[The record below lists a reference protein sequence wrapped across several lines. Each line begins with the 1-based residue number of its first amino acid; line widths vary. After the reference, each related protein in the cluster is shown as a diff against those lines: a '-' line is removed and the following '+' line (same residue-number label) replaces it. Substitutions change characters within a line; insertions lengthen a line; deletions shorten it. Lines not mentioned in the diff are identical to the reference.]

1 MTLSDLFHP
10 AVADWFAECFAAPT
24 PAQASAWPAIKAGQ
38 HTLIAAPTGSGKTL
52 AAFLAAIDSLICQ
65 GLSGQLADQTQV
77 VYVSPLKALSN
88 DIHRNLELPLA
99 GIRQHL
105 LRRGLPAV
113 DIRTWVRTGDTPSA
127 ERERMRRRP
136 PHIVVTTPESLYVLL
151 GSESGRKMLATTRC
165 VIIDEIHAVAPNKRG
180 AHLALSVER
189 LSELCGERLLRVGLS
204 ATQNPIDALA
214 HLLVGAAPD
223 GAPSAK
229 PRIIDVGHQRPR
241 DLSIEVPDSP
251 LAAVM
256 SNEVWQQ
263 VYNRLA
269 DLINAHRTTLV
280 FVNTRRMA
288 ERVAHELSER
298 MADGAIA
305 AHHGSMAKEQRLAAE
320 QRLKHGELKAL
331 VATASLELGIDIGD
345 ADLVCQLGS
354 PRSIAAFLQRVGRSG
369 HAVGR
374 TPKGRLFPLSRDDL
388 VECTALIDSVRR
400 GELDRLAIPDQPLD
414 VLAQQI
420 VAEVAARDWNEA
432 ELYERLRRA
441 WAFRKL
447 PRADFDAV
455 VRMLAEG
462 FTTRR
467 GRKGALVHRDGVHH
481 ILKARRGARTTALTS
496 GGTIPDTA
504 DYRVLLE
511 PENTVIGTVNEDFAV
526 ESMAGDIFQLGNRSY
541 RIVRVERGTVRV
553 EDAHG
558 QPPTIPFWLGEA
570 PGRTDELSCAVSRLR
585 TDIAARLRS
594 DPSGHAAHRWL
605 TEEIGIARAA
615 AEQLVEYLAAAAAA
629 FGCLPTQQTIVLE
642 RFFDEAGGMQLVVH
656 APFGSRINRAWGL
669 ALRKRFC
676 RKFNFELQAAAT
688 EDNIVLS
695 LTAAHSFELADVA
708 RYLHS
713 GSVRALLVQA
723 MLDAPM
729 FTTRWRWVASVA
741 LALPRFRGGRKV
753 PPQFM
758 RMQAEDLIAA
768 IFPDQIACAENLVGE
783 REVPDHPLTNQA
795 IADCLHEAMDIEG
808 LERLLNCLETGDI
821 RVVACDLTQP
831 SPLALEALSAR
842 PYAFLDDAPLEE
854 RRAQAVMARRWH
866 DPQSASELGRLDL
879 QAIERV
885 RNEAWPDPTSAEELH
900 DALLWLGC
908 LTDAEVQAVPSW
920 KGWLAALAHDNRV
933 TRLQTGEAAFWV
945 AAERLNQFYVVWP
958 HARRD
963 PEIAPP
969 AEGLQTVW
977 SQEQALVE
985 ILRGRLEGLGPMTP
999 TGLAA
1004 PLGLAAEAAESA
1016 LLALEVE
1023 GSVLRGRFIHGAND
1037 QQWCDRRLLARIH
1050 HYTVQRLRAEI
1061 EPVAAR
1067 DFLRFLFA
1075 WQQVAEE
1082 TRLEGPDALPAALA
1096 SLEGFEAPA
1105 NAWETEILPARIAKY
1120 EPAWLD
1126 AQCLSGQRTWAR
1138 LVPPRA
1144 ANGRVHAATPVRSTP
1159 ISLLERRRAPLWMS
1173 LAGPSGAIHVTP
1185 HAQAVCNG
1193 LAAHGALFFDELT
1206 EATRLLRS
1214 QVEDALGELVA
1225 LGLVNSDSFGGLRA
1239 LLVPSA
1245 QRRPIAGVK
1254 RRGRVFSFG
1263 MESAGRWSLIRRE
1276 PQPASLPSGGGELG
1290 RGAAEGWLS
1299 GGETTAA
1306 AIEHVART
1314 LLRRYGVVFWR
1325 LLTQEAA
1332 SLPPWRDLL
1341 RVYRRLEA
1349 RGEIRGGRFV
1359 AGFSGEQYA
1368 LPEAVG
1374 LLRKMRRQSVSGQW
1388 VSLSAADPLN
1398 LVGILTPG
1406 ARLAALTGNRL
1417 LYRDGVPVAVLSGG
1431 KVQFLV
1437 TLDAALQWDAQ
1448 NRLLR
1453 SAAPALM
1460 ADLA

>member
-1 MTLSDLFHP
+1 MNLSDLFHP
-10 AVADWFAECFAAPT
+10 AVADWFADSFVAPT

-52 AAFLAAIDSLICQ
+52 AAFLAAIDSLVRQ

-99 GIRQHL
+99 GIREHL
-105 LRRGLPAV
+105 GRRGLPAV
-113 DIRTWVRTGDTPSA
+113 DIRTWVRTGDTPTA

-151 GSESGRKMLATTRC
+151 GSISGRNMLATTRS

-189 LSELCGERLLRVGLS
+189 LCELCGDRLLRVGLS
-204 ATQNPIDALA
+204 ATQNPIDTLA

-229 PRIIDVGHQRPR
+229 VRIIDVGHQRPR

-263 VYNRLA
+263 VYDRLA

-298 MADGAIA
+298 MTDGAIA
-305 AHHGSMAKEQRLAAE
+305 AHHGSMAKEHRLSAE
-320 QRLKHGELKAL
+320 QRLKHGQLKAL
-331 VATASLELGIDIGD
+331 VATASLELGIDIGN

-354 PRSIAAFLQRVGRSG
+354 PRSIAGFLQRVGRSG
-369 HAVGR
+369 HAVGGI
-374 TPKGRLFPLSRDDL
+374 PKGRLFPLSRDDL
-388 VECTALIDSVRR
+388 VDCTALIDSVRR
-400 GELDRLAIPDQPLD
+400 GELDRLAIPEKPLD

-420 VAEVAARDWNEA
+420 VAEVAARDWEEA
-432 ELYERLRRA
+432 ELYRRLRRA
-441 WAFRKL
+441 WPFRNVA
-447 PRADFDAV
+447 RADFDAV

-481 ILKARRGARTTALTS
+481 VLKARHGARTTALTS

-511 PENTVIGTVNEDFAV
+511 PENNVIGTVNEDFAV

-585 TDIAARLRS
+585 AEFAERLPP
-594 DPSGHAAHRWL
+594 DPSGHVARRWL
-605 TEEIGIARAA
+605 TQEIGIALPA

-629 FGCLPTQQTIVLE
+629 FGCLPTHETIVFE
-642 RFFDEAGGMQLVVH
+642 RFFDEAGGMQLVIH

-695 LTAAHSFELADVA
+695 LTAAHSFELAEVA

-713 GSVRALLVQA
+713 GSARTLLVQA

-808 LERLLNCLETGDI
+808 LERLLNRLEAGNV

-866 DPQSASELGRLDL
+866 DPQSASELGRLDV

-885 RNEAWPDPTSAEELH
+885 RSEAWPDPTNAEELH

-908 LTDAEVQAVPSW
+908 LTDAEVEAVPSW
-920 KGWLAALAHDNRV
+920 KGWLVALAEDNRA
-933 TRLQTGEAAFWV
+933 TRLETAEAAFWV
-945 AAERLNQFYVVWP
+945 AAERLTQFTAVWP
-958 HARRD
+958 QAQRD

-969 AEGLQTVW
+969 AEEPVW

-985 ILRGRLEGLGPMTP
+985 ILRGRLEGLGPMTR
-999 TGLAA
+999 TGLAV
-1004 PLGLAAEAAESA
+1004 PLGLASEATESA

-1023 GSVLRGRFIHGAND
+1023 GSVLRGQFIHGAND

-1105 NAWETEILPARIAKY
+1105 SAWETEILPARIAKY

-1126 AQCLSGQRTWAR
+1126 AQCISGQRTWAR

-1144 ANGRVHAATPVRSTP
+1144 ANGRAHGATPVRSTP
-1159 ISLLERRRAPLWMS
+1159 IALLERRRAPLWMS
-1173 LAGPSGAIHVTP
+1173 LAGPSSAIHLTP
-1185 HAQAVCNG
+1185 HAQAVWDC

-1206 EATRLLRS
+1206 EATRRLRS

-1245 QRRPIAGVK
+1245 QRKPLAGAR

-1263 MESAGRWSLIRRE
+1263 MESAGRWSLIRRD
-1276 PQPASLPSGGGELG
+1276 PQTASTLPSAAHGAGLG
-1290 RGAAEGWLS
+1290 RGAADDS
-1299 GGETTAA
+1299 DATTPA
-1306 AIEHVART
+1306 AIEHAART

-1325 LLTQEAA
+1325 LLTREAA

-1374 LLRKMRRQSVSGQW
+1374 LLRKLRRQPVAGQW

-1417 LYRDGVPVAVLSGG
+1417 LYCDGVPVAVLSGG

-1437 TLDAALQWDAQ
+1437 TLDAAAQWEAQ

-1453 SAAPALM
+1453 SPAPALM